1 MMRKK
6 LICIAL
12 IVGIQL
18 SVIFPFSIGI
28 ASGEEIIGQ
37 KKAGGYFYV
46 VKKETSSFVWEIG
59 YRNSHSVIKEDKN
72 NELDLEKFHKI
83 VNAINRQRFKLLLS
97 VLYLSILL
105 SVLLFVFKKKTK
117 ESKKWAVFFISGLL
131 IITTY
136 IVLTTSIELYIS
148 CQDAKFFYLLLTQ

>member
-28 ASGEEIIGQ
+28 ASGGEIIGQ
-37 KKAGGYFYV
+37 EKAGGYFYV
-46 VKKETSSFVWEIG
+46 VKKEISSFEWEIG
-59 YRNSHSVIKEDKN
+59 YRNSHSIIKEDKN
-72 NELDLEKFHKI
+72 NKLDLEKFHKI
-83 VNAINRQRFKLLLS
+83 VNEISRQRFKLLLS

-105 SVLLFVFKKKTK
+105 SALLFVFKKKTK
-117 ESKKWAVFFISGLL
+117 ESKKGGVIFISGLL
-131 IITTY
+131 TITTY
-136 IVLTTSIELYIS
+136 IILKTSIELYIS
-148 CQDAKFFYLLLTQ
+148 CQEAKFLYLVLTQ